1 MENSLGGGTQPPRS
15 DKEKMIR
22 GSAWMTAGSVFSR
35 ILGAIYVIP
44 WRIWLGAAF
53 LTANALFTKGYQI
66 YSLFLIISTAGVP
79 GAVSKQVARYNAMG
93 EYKTGMRL
101 FYHGT
106 IAMLLMGVLSCGA
119 MWLLAPLLA
128 AGDARMIPV
137 FRSLAWPLLL
147 IPSLSLIRG
156 FFQGYNEMAPSAISQ
171 FVEQVARI
179 LYMLVMT
186 YAIMVAGNH
195 HYLDAVVHSTFAA
208 FIGAVFGLG
217 LLVVYFVQQKPRLD
231 ALEAQSK
238 QALNISVNEILLDV
252 VRQAIPFIIMDST
265 INIYYIIDQY
275 TFNPMMKAFYR
286 VSEDQL
292 DRFYALFAG
301 NANKL
306 IMIIVSLA
314 VAMAITVVPLL
325 AGAKTR
331 GDVAG
336 LARQITNTLQLF
348 FIVMIPS
355 AFGMVAVARPLYVL
369 FYRDMDWLGIR
380 LLQWSSILAI
390 LLGLFTV
397 LAAILQ
403 GLFNN
408 RLAIQEMLVGM
419 AVKVI
424 AQWPMIFFFDVYG
437 PIIATMLGMTV
448 SSLLMLYSTNRMY
461 NIHVRQTI
469 RRGIGI
475 LAFSLIMCAVCYLIV
490 NLSGMI
496 INPQSQFGAAL
507 VLLVA
512 VGVGVLIYGYLILKT
527 RLADMIIGERVSR
540 LREILHIR

>member
-1 MENSLGGGTQPPRS
+1 
-15 DKEKMIR
+15 
-22 GSAWMTAGSVFSR
+22 
-35 ILGAIYVIP
+35 
-44 WRIWLGAAF
+44 
-53 LTANALFTKGYQI
+53 
-66 YSLFLIISTAGVP
+66 
-79 GAVSKQVARYNAMG
+79 
-93 EYKTGMRL
+93 
-101 FYHGT
+101 
-106 IAMLLMGVLSCGA
+106 
-119 MWLLAPLLA
+119 
-128 AGDARMIPV
+128 
-137 FRSLAWPLLL
+137 
-147 IPSLSLIRG
+147 
-156 FFQGYNEMAPSAISQ
+156 
-171 FVEQVARI
+171 
-179 LYMLVMT
+179 
-186 YAIMVAGNH
+186 
-195 HYLDAVVHSTFAA
+195 
-208 FIGAVFGLG
+208 
-217 LLVVYFVQQKPRLD
+217 
-231 ALEAQSK
+231 
-238 QALNISVNEILLDV
+238 
-252 VRQAIPFIIMDST
+252 
-265 INIYYIIDQY
+265 
-275 TFNPMMKAFYR
+275 MMKAFYL

-331 GDVAG
+331 GDVEG

-355 AFGMVAVARPLYVL
+355 ALGMVAVARPLYVL
-369 FYRDMDWLGIR
+369 FYRDMDFLGIR
-380 LLQWSSILAI
+380 LLQFSSILAI

-408 RLAIQEMLVGM
+408 RLAIQEMLVGL

-424 AQWPMIFFFDVYG
+424 AQWPMIFFFNVYG
-437 PIIATMLGMTV
+437 PVMATMLGMTV

-469 RRGIGI
+469 RRGVGI

-490 NLSGMI
+490 DVSGI
-496 INPQSQFGAAL
+496 LINPESQFGAAF

-512 VGVGVLIYGYLILKT
+512 VGFGVLIYGYLILKT
-527 RLADMIIGERVSR
+527 RLADMIIGARVSR

>member
-1 MENSLGGGTQPPRS
+1 
-15 DKEKMIR
+15 
-22 GSAWMTAGSVFSR
+22 
-35 ILGAIYVIP
+35 
-44 WRIWLGAAF
+44 
-53 LTANALFTKGYQI
+53 
-66 YSLFLIISTAGVP
+66 
-79 GAVSKQVARYNAMG
+79 
-93 EYKTGMRL
+93 
-101 FYHGT
+101 
-106 IAMLLMGVLSCGA
+106 
-119 MWLLAPLLA
+119 
-128 AGDARMIPV
+128 
-137 FRSLAWPLLL
+137 
-147 IPSLSLIRG
+147 
-156 FFQGYNEMAPSAISQ
+156 MAPSAISQ
-171 FVEQVARI
+171 FIEQVARI

-195 HYLDAVVHSTFAA
+195 SYLSAVIHSTFAA

-217 LLVVYFVQQKPRLD
+217 LLVVYFLRQKPRLD
-231 ALEAQSK
+231 ALVAQSANSL
-238 QALNISVNEILLDV
+238 QISVNEILLDV
-252 VRQAIPFIIMDST
+252 ARQAIPFIIMDST
-265 INIYYIIDQY
+265 INIYYIVDQY
-275 TFNPMMKAFYR
+275 TFNPMMKAFYL

-306 IMIIVSLA
+306 IMIVVSLA

-331 GDVAG
+331 GDVEG

-355 AFGMVAVARPLYVL
+355 ALGMVAVARPLYVL

-380 LLQWSSILAI
+380 LLQISSLLAI
-390 LLGLFTV
+390 MLGLFTV

-408 RLAIQEMLVGM
+408 RLAIQEMLIGL

-424 AQWPMIFFFDVYG
+424 VQWPMIFFFNVYG
-437 PIIATMLGMTV
+437 PVLSTMLGMTV

-469 RRGIGI
+469 RRGVGI

-490 NLSGMI
+490 NASTLV
-496 INPQSQFGAAL
+496 INPRSQFGAAF
-507 VLLVA
+507 VLLIA
-512 VGVGVLIYGYLILKT
+512 VGVGVLIYVYLILKT
-527 RLADMIIGERVSR
+527 RLADLIIGERISR
-540 LREILHIR
+540 LRDILHIR